1 MDTETTAKGRHS
13 TMNEIVYYMHKLRR
27 KKEVESPKTF
37 LASLINAET
46 Q

>member
-1 MDTETTAKGRHS
+1 MAKGRHS
-13 TMNEIVYYMHKLRR
+13 TMNEIVYMRKLRR

-37 LASLINAET
+37 VVGLRNAET